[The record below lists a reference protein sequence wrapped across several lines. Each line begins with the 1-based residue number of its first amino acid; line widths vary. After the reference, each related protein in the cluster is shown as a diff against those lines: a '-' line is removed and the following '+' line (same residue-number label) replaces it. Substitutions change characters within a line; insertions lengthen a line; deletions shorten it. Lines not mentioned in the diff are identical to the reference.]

1 MLYPSIDSLL
11 EKLDSKYS
19 LVTVSSRRAREMK
32 EDAGRAPLV
41 VKPKSYKY
49 VGLALEE
56 IVATSLRTVCQRM
69 KIYKRKANK

>member
-32 EDAGRAPLV
+32 EVPSRVPLV
-41 VKPKSYKY
+41 TKPKSYKF

-56 IVATSLRTVCQRM
+56 IVGDQLTHRAPKDAPQEKT
-69 KIYKRKANK
+69 Y

>member
-32 EDAGRAPLV
+32 EVPSRTPLV
-41 VKPKSYKY
+41 PDAKSYKF

-56 IVATSLRTVCQRM
+56 IVGNQLTHRVLSEDELN
-69 KIYKRKANK
+69 NKE

>member
-32 EDAGRAPLV
+32 EVASRVPLATQ
-41 VKPKSYKY
+41 PKSYKF

-56 IVATSLRTVCQRM
+56 IVQDRLTHRVPSQDEM
-69 KIYKRKANK
+69 DNKE